1 MSANVWLLFFV
12 CLAICRTTTAT
23 KSSHSPSLRISA
35 AWHSFSF
42 ASMELHRIICT
53 KHYHTIEHQMVLHV
67 RVCNVCSGN
76 KQKRR
81 ENEEKCFRFVRFS
94 FGIIFACR
102 MRDYDGAICVYKR
115 MHHMRK
121 SSLFCSIKSECVVQS
136 FSRDSIQFSE
146 HGFSFCSPVDPIEM
160 G

>member
-1 MSANVWLLFFV
+1 MCLVAFFCV

-23 KSSHSPSLRISA
+23 KSSHSPRLRISA

-53 KHYHTIEHQMVLHV
+53 KHYHAIEHQMVLHV

-102 MRDYDGAICVYKR
+102 MRDYDGAICVYIICENLLCFAQLKANA
-115 MHHMRK
+115 
-121 SSLFCSIKSECVVQS
+121 
-136 FSRDSIQFSE
+136 
-146 HGFSFCSPVDPIEM
+146 
-160 G
+160 